1 MEGVAMQHNRLTV
14 VRPVRAFARS
24 DWLRI
29 VAGRHFELL
38 EQMPDRFSCQFDSTH
53 SSLPALRRLSRS
65 HPGLIFLLTDE
76 TARCLGIA
84 KLQAGRLTHRQV
96 RY

>member
-1 MEGVAMQHNRLTV
+1 MHHNRLTV
-14 VRPVRAFARS
+14 LGPGRAFVQN
-24 DWLRI
+24 DWLTI

-38 EQMPDRFSCQFDSTH
+38 EQTPDRFSCQFDTTH

-65 HPGLIFLLTDE
+65 QPGLIFLLTYE

-84 KLQAGRLTHRQV
+84 KLQAGRLAQHRV

>member
-1 MEGVAMQHNRLTV
+1 MNHNRLTV
-14 VRPVRAFARS
+14 LGPVRDFVRS
-24 DWLRI
+24 DWLTI

-38 EQMPDRFSCQFDSTH
+38 EQMPERFSCQFETTH
-53 SSLPALRRLSRS
+53 SPLPALRRLSRS
-65 HPGLIFLLTDE
+65 HRGLIFLLTDE

-84 KLQAGRLTHRQV
+84 KLQAGRLTQHRI